1 VSGSFAG
8 RACAFL
14 AALLIVSA
22 GMPSAEPAKPPITIH
37 VISSPSDDLR
47 PFLYAQSAGLF
58 KAAGLDV
65 VLEHSSSGAAVAQA
79 VIGGAM
85 DVGKA
90 TLSSFIAAYA
100 RGLPFVLIAP
110 SAEYRKDHATS
121 AIVVTPNS
129 PLKSVLELQG
139 KVVACTAIGDIGYLG
154 LRALIDEAGGDSSTV
169 KWIELPTSAVPA
181 AVEQGRVD
189 AGLTTEP
196 SLSQELRGGRVRIL
210 VDMLAGYHRPIIE
223 GAYFSTRDYVS
234 KNREAVTKFAA
245 VLQRAAR
252 YTNAHEAETIPLY
265 VAASGIEP
273 QVAAEMHHSYTAES
287 FEPGL
292 IQPIIDLDA
301 KYKLIPQRFDARDLM
316 SSSVK

>member
-1 VSGSFAG
+1 MSGKFAV
-8 RACAFL
+8 RTLALL
-14 AALLIVSA
+14 AALIVGSA
-22 GMPSAEPAKPPITIH
+22 GVPSAEPAKTVTTIH

-47 PFLYAQSAGLF
+47 PLLYAQSAGLF

-65 VLEHSSSGAAVAQA
+65 VMERSTTGAAVAQA
-79 VIGGAM
+79 VIGGSM

-121 AIVVTPNS
+121 AIVVTSNS
-129 PLKSVLELQG
+129 PLKTALELQG

-169 KWIELPTSAVPA
+169 KFIELPASAVPA
-181 AVEQGRVD
+181 AVEAGRVD

-196 SLSQELRGGRVRIL
+196 SLSQEIRAGKVRVL
-210 VDMLAGYHRPIIE
+210 VDMLAGYHHPILE

-234 KNREAVTKFAA
+234 KNHAA
-245 VLQRAAR
+245 VERFAEVMQRAAV
-252 YTNAHEAETIPLY
+252 YANTHEAETIPLY
-265 VAASGIEP
+265 VAASGIDP
-273 QVAAEMHHSYTAES
+273 QVAAQMHHSYTAQS
-287 FEPGL
+287 FEPSL
-292 IQPIIDLDA
+292 IQPIIDLEA
-301 KYKLIPQRFDARDLM
+301 RYKLIPQRFDARNLM